1 MFLCSDIGKDSAQ
14 RLCWMDRKKADKMTQ
29 SKHKQQ
35 KNTNVLYFYK
45 SEVCCYLMSL
55 TDLMVAAPAWGLT
68 CGAVGNHSG
77 EKWLWHTSAI
87 LRIFKKHLRH
97 IKNIKKHLS
106 HINNLGHIKN
116 IKKK

>member
-1 MFLCSDIGKDSAQ
+1 
-14 RLCWMDRKKADKMTQ
+14 MDRKNADKMTQ
-29 SKHKQQ
+29 RQTQATEK
-35 KNTNVLYFYK
+35 YK
-45 SEVCCYLMSL
+45 CTYIYKFEVWCYLMSL